1 MEKINSN
8 SINNREVYSHSF
20 LEERSTLSNETLGS
34 LMELGDV
41 IKSIK
46 IRMYNEGYEVVDGKI
61 YKRT

>member
-1 MEKINSN
+1 MEKINAN

-20 LEERSTLSNETLGS
+20 SGEKPTLSNETIGS
-34 LMELGDV
+34 LIELGDV

-46 IRMYNEGYEVVDGKI
+46 LRMYNEGYEVVDGKI